1 MSVDIRAQVA
11 NLTPTASLYAGTT
24 LSGQLFILCALA
36 NAEARAN
43 FIGTLANF
51 FETQSYPLGST
62 DWGVDNAMSEV
73 SFEHRFV
80 KQALRAAQEAASGH
94 MADCTVI
101 YIDES
106 HGGAAA
112 VIAHVGHGCV
122 GLVRQGTFQ
131 HISKRDKISGKR
143 ADSVNVAELLDLDTD
158 DAFVLSVGAF
168 LKGKRASVKVQTV
181 TECLSQSSNS
191 LLPTDVPVLL
201 LGVGQVSRAYEQ
213 FIAEATSTQAPEV
226 RRFPDFGQTPI

>member
-1 MSVDIRAQVA
+1 MPVDIRAQVA
-11 NLTPTASLYAGTT
+11 NLTPTASLYAGTPP
-24 LSGQLFILCALA
+24 SGQLFILCALA
-36 NAEARAN
+36 DAQANAD
-43 FIGTLANF
+43 FIGTLADF

-62 DWGVDNAMSEV
+62 DWGVDNAVSEV

-80 KQALRAAQEAASGH
+80 KHAFRAAQEAASGH
-94 MADCTVI
+94 VADCAMV

-112 VIAHVGHGCV
+112 VIAHVGHGSV

-143 ADSVNVAELLDLDTD
+143 ADSVNVAELLDLSTD
-158 DAFVLSVGAF
+158 DAFVLSMGAF

-213 FIAEATSTQAPEV
+213 FIAEATSTPAPEE